1 MYAQLILKSL
11 EFLDTIDEVRD
22 ELKILPTD
30 LDDAYDS
37 SPPLSLTL
45 TYTYA
50 HTHIYIYI
58 TYVHATILCLFLL

>member
-30 LDDAYDS
+30 LDDA
-37 SPPLSLTL
+37 
-45 TYTYA
+45 
-50 HTHIYIYI
+50 
-58 TYVHATILCLFLL
+58 